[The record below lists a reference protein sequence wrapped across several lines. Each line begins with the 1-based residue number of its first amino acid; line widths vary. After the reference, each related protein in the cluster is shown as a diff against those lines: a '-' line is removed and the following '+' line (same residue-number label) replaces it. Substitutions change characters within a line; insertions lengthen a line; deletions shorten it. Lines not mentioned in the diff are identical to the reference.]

1 MKLSDA
7 IISPVV
13 AFCLAVL
20 AGLYAVLKMIFTNQT
35 KIQVLETQLETMNLV
50 LQEVR
55 ADQKQL
61 YDEIRNL
68 KSSVRFGRYF
78 WGHAFNF
85 GLYKVCAYDCGY
97 DRPYHVWYDKVYT
110 MPPDYICPVRFYDT

>member
-35 KIQVLETQLETMNLV
+35 KIQVLESQLENMDLV
-50 LQEVR
+50 LREVR
-55 ADQKQL
+55 ADQKEL
-61 YDEIRNL
+61 FKEIRNL
-68 KSSVRFGRYF
+68 K
-78 WGHAFNF
+78 
-85 GLYKVCAYDCGY
+85 K
-97 DRPYHVWYDKVYT
+97 
-110 MPPDYICPVRFYDT
+110 

>member
-20 AGLYAVLKMIFTNQT
+20 AGLFAVLKMIFTNQT
-35 KIQVLETQLETMNLV
+35 KIEVLESQLKGMDLI

-55 ADQKQL
+55 KDQKEL
-61 YDEIRNL
+61 FKEI
-68 KSSVRFGRYF
+68 KS
-78 WGHAFNF
+78 
-85 GLYKVCAYDCGY
+85 LQK
-97 DRPYHVWYDKVYT
+97 
-110 MPPDYICPVRFYDT
+110 

>member
-1 MKLSDA
+1 MNLSDA

-35 KIQVLETQLETMNLV
+35 KIQVLEAQLENMNLV

-55 ADQKQL
+55 SDQKEL
-61 YDEIRNL
+61 FKEI
-68 KSSVRFGRYF
+68 KS
-78 WGHAFNF
+78 
-85 GLYKVCAYDCGY
+85 LQK
-97 DRPYHVWYDKVYT
+97 
-110 MPPDYICPVRFYDT
+110 

>member
-35 KIQVLETQLETMNLV
+35 KIQVLESQLENM
-50 LQEVR
+50 
-55 ADQKQL
+55 D
-61 YDEIRNL
+61 
-68 KSSVRFGRYF
+68 
-78 WGHAFNF
+78 
-85 GLYKVCAYDCGY
+85 
-97 DRPYHVWYDKVYT
+97 
-110 MPPDYICPVRFYDT
+110 

>member
-20 AGLYAVLKMIFTNQT
+20 AGLFAVLKMIFTNQT
-35 KIQVLETQLETMNLV
+35 KIEVLESQLKNMDLI

-55 ADQKQL
+55 KDQKEL
-61 YDEIRNL
+61 FTEIRNL
-68 KSSVRFGRYF
+68 NK
-78 WGHAFNF
+78 
-85 GLYKVCAYDCGY
+85 
-97 DRPYHVWYDKVYT
+97 
-110 MPPDYICPVRFYDT
+110 

>member
-35 KIQVLETQLETMNLV
+35 KIQVLESQLENMDLV
-50 LQEVR
+50 LREVR
-55 ADQKQL
+55 ADQKEL
-61 YDEIRNL
+61 FKEIRNL
-68 KSSVRFGRYF
+68 K
-78 WGHAFNF
+78 N
-85 GLYKVCAYDCGY
+85 
-97 DRPYHVWYDKVYT
+97 
-110 MPPDYICPVRFYDT
+110 